1 MKALSILLL
10 IFMILASLRALFCDT
25 DPQDGNYINL
35 GLWNFLFLLKLALQ
49 SYSLSILKPSRTH
62 KFARWKTFYMPLSF
76 QETVFFSPKNKMFNV
91 LACLYLQVCKI
102 QWNIAMISTM
112 SIEKS
117 TILLYFSKLVTFPNL
132 YCELANKKQLT
143 IKEMAVSNHT
153 NENVTQFSAM

>member
-1 MKALSILLL
+1 
-10 IFMILASLRALFCDT
+10 
-25 DPQDGNYINL
+25 
-35 GLWNFLFLLKLALQ
+35 
-49 SYSLSILKPSRTH
+49 
-62 KFARWKTFYMPLSF
+62 
-76 QETVFFSPKNKMFNV
+76 
-91 LACLYLQVCKI
+91 
-102 QWNIAMISTM
+102 M